1 MCSSDLRGYE
11 SVSPQ
16 GIVAPA
22 KTPAAI
28 IARLNQELV
37 RALNRAETRQRLGD
51 LGIEV
56 VANTPEEF
64 AASMKNDIARTVKLI
79 KDAGIRVE

>member
-1 MCSSDLRGYE
+1 MTDSGLPGYE

-16 GIVAPA
+16 GVVAPA

-28 IARLNQELV
+28 VARLHQELV
-37 RALNRAETRQRLGD
+37 KALNRAETKQRLGE

-56 VANTPEEF
+56 VTNTPEEF
-64 AASMKNDIARTVKLI
+64 AVSMKNDTVRTAKLI
-79 KDAGIRVE
+79 KDAGIRFD

>member
-1 MCSSDLRGYE
+1 MSESGLPGYE

-16 GIVAPA
+16 GVVAPA

-28 IARLNQELV
+28 VARLNQELV
-37 RALNRAETRQRLGD
+37 KALNRADTRQRLAD

-56 VANTPEEF
+56 VANTPDEY
-64 AASMKNDIARTVKLI
+64 AASMKADIARTSKLI
-79 KDAGIRVE
+79 KDAGIRAE